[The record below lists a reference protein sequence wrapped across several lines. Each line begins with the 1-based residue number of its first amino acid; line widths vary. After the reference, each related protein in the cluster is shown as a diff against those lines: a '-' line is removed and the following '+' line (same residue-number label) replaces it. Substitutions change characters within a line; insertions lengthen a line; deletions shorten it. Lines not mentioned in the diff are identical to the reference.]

1 MGYLSAVGLRQAI
14 QAQCVADLT
23 GWKRSIYPWDMF
35 PAMGRPFE
43 HKAFAVGIGTT
54 NSYVS
59 DDRQRRTYGTPV
71 TSEITVSFTMRI
83 RADNL
88 VSDYDTALT
97 QEASVIEAA
106 MGTTNAGLMA
116 ITFVS
121 ASREVVGEGTV
132 YRGDTVFRCYHRL
145 QLEA

>member
-1 MGYLSAVGLRQAI
+1 
-14 QAQCVADLT
+14 
-23 GWKRSIYPWDMF
+23 MF

-43 HKAFAVGIGTT
+43 HKAFAVGVGETLP
-54 NSYVS
+54 YVA
-59 DDRQRRTYGTPV
+59 DDRQRPTYGTPATTEV
-71 TSEITVSFTMRI
+71 TVSYTMRL

-88 VSDYDTALT
+88 VSDYDAALT
-97 QEASVIEAA
+97 QEASVIQAA
-106 MGTTNAGLMA
+106 IATTNAGLMA

-132 YRGDTVFRCYHRL
+132 YRGDIVLRCYHRL